1 MWRIVAFPPIR
12 GLFPRPL
19 EVAMNIRSIVVGACA
34 LCLAIPAAAVASPGT
49 DQPKGPYG
57 VTAATGPSITAKAE
71 GPYGVMPDT
80 GPATVAKAKGPY
92 GVMPETGPTTVA
104 KAKGPYGVTPATG
117 LATVAGA
124 TAHPAAT
131 ARSDDTAAW
140 RIVALCEAALLAA
153 FALAAAH
160 LVPRRRAPRLVT

>member
-1 MWRIVAFPPIR
+1 MLTRRIVTS
-12 GLFPRPL
+12 
-19 EVAMNIRSIVVGACA
+19 VCA
-34 LCLAIPAAAVASPGT
+34 LSLAIPA
-49 DQPKGPYG
+49 
-57 VTAATGPSITAKAE
+57 TAAAAPPAHPLAE
-71 GPYGVMPDT
+71 GPYGISSTT
-80 GPATVAKAKGPY
+80 GPPAT
-92 GVMPETGPTTVA
+92 A

-117 LATVAGA
+117 LATVAAA

-131 ARSDDTAAW
+131 PRSDDTAAW